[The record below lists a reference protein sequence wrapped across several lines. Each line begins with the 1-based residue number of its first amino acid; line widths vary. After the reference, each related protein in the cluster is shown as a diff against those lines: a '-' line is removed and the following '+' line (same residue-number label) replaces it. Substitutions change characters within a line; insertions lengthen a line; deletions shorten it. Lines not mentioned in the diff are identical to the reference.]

1 MARQKTN
8 TTTEVIDAEVNAVAL
23 TSASN
28 ALTQVSEQALQL
40 QQAFDVET
48 LDVDV
53 LRHEVVNLINA
64 TGRALFM
71 LGGRLCVLHTVLPKK
86 EWGDLLENIGLSRRV
101 AGRYMSAALKCVDA
115 DGQGRTRLLALPQS
129 KVIELSALEEGQL
142 DELEKTGSIGQLQL
156 EFDEIDRMSSSE
168 LRKKIRELEQATAA
182 KDKVI
187 AKKSA
192 EIDRL
197 HVDAERTVAEDT
209 EAATAQAQVT
219 ALRDATTAAEQ
230 ALLALANAVADAAD
244 QATQPHVTTA
254 AHTAV
259 EYIAQALADLIQRHG
274 IPVQF
279 DEMVTPDWMAPAA
292 GKTKKRA

>member
-1 MARQKTN
+1 MARQKST
-8 TTTEVIDAEVNAVAL
+8 TTTEVIDAGVNQVAL
-23 TSASN
+23 AAATT
-28 ALTQVSEQALQL
+28 ALTEVSEKALQL
-40 QQAFDVET
+40 QQTFGLESLDPAT
-48 LDVDV
+48 LS
-53 LRHEVVNLINA
+53 HEIGGLIQQ
-64 TGRALFM
+64 TGRALFAM
-71 LGGRLCVLHTVLPKK
+71 GGRLCALRVILPKD
-86 EWGDLLENIGLSRRV
+86 EWHQALDRLGFSPRV
-101 AGRYMSAALKCVDA
+101 AARMMNSALKCVGA
-115 DGQGRTRLLALPQS
+115 DGQGRERLMALPQS
-129 KVIELSALEEGQL
+129 KVLELVALDEDKL
-142 DELEKTGSIGQLQL
+142 DELEETGSIGQLQL

-197 HVDAERTVAEDT
+197 HVDAERTVTEDT

-230 ALLALANAVADAAD
+230 ALLALANAVADVAD

-259 EYIAQALADLIQRHG
+259 EYIAQALADLIQRHA